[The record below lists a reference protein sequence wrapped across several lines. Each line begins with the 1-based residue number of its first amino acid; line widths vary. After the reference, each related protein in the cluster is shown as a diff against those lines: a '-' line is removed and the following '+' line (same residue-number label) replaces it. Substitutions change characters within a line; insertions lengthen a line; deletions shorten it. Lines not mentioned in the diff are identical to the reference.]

1 MQIELTGEGEY
12 GTAGGSSDF
21 GGKHITAFQ
30 SVCLLLNNV
39 TGAAMVLYPVLFQTA
54 GWVAPIVCMV
64 AVAVLAG
71 ISSICLVKTMQ
82 LIPGNECYQQRF
94 EFTNVAKHFLS
105 DGQFKVVFL
114 LFIVSLLSS
123 AIPLIIQSA
132 QIMDFM
138 LVAIFGE
145 TCGLQFTPGVQWVC
159 TSNSASDVA
168 PFGADIVILSIGV
181 VAIAALCIPV
191 GYLNLDD
198 NMNIQVG
205 ATLSMVAILSIWFVF
220 FSTLG
225 LDAVNMPA
233 FGTDYSR
240 ILGIVVF
247 NYCFVTAVPS
257 WINEK
262 SPSVSIPRSIAQAL
276 TGATLIFASLGAIG
290 ALAYASF
297 PDSTDLLDKLNQS
310 GNMLMRVTYFVF
322 PAIVNLTSIPI
333 FSIVIKYNFLSNQV
347 VSKPVANFVAVVL
360 PWLLAVPF
368 YTGAGFNTI
377 VTWTGVFVSGI
388 VNFVVPLYMY
398 VVAIRKYGNECG
410 YFAPLLSSS
419 EYHACASSDAI
430 DVSIAAASESVYA
443 DLSDSSLEPV
453 ADDFVDPLYAISSN
467 NRFSDVGCTCGL
479 ERDRCCDRISWAWCI
494 IACFTLLLLATV
506 GVDVYYLAIG
516 HSLH

>member
-1 MQIELTGEGEY
+1 MRVEPTDAGERADT
-12 GTAGGSSDF
+12 TAAGSSSDF
-21 GGKHITAFQ
+21 GGKHISAFQ

-54 GWVAPIVCMV
+54 GWVAPIACMILI
-64 AVAVLAG
+64 AVLTG
-71 ISSICLVKTMQ
+71 VSSICLVKTMQ

-114 LFIVSLLSS
+114 FFILSLLTS

-132 QIMDFM
+132 QVMDFM
-138 LVAIFGE
+138 LVAVFGK

-159 TSNSASDVA
+159 TSDSTNNVD

-205 ATLSMVAILSIWFVF
+205 ATLAMVAILGIWFVF

-233 FGTDYSR
+233 FGADYSK

-262 SPSVSIPRSIAQAL
+262 APSVSIPRSIAQAL
-276 TGATLIFASLGAIG
+276 TGATLIFVSLGALG

-297 PDSTDLLDKLNQS
+297 PDSTDVLDKLNQS
-310 GNMLMRVTYFVF
+310 GNTLMRVTYFVF
-322 PAIVNLTSIPI
+322 PVVVNLTSIPI

-347 VSKPVANFVAVVL
+347 VSKPVASFIAVVL
-360 PWLLAVPF
+360 PWLLTIPF

-388 VNFVVPLYMY
+388 VNFIVPMYMY
-398 VVAIRKYGNECG
+398 VLAIRKYGNERG

-419 EYHACASSDAI
+419 EYHTYASSG
-430 DVSIAAASESVYA
+430 VFTAAAGESIYA
-443 DLSDSSLEPV
+443 NLNGGLETV
-453 ADDFVDPLYAISSN
+453 ADDFVDPLFAISSS
-467 NRFSDVGCTCGL
+467 NRFEDVGCTCGL
-479 ERDRCCDRISWAWCI
+479 DRDRCCDRISWAWCI
-494 IACFTLLLLATV
+494 IACFSLLLMATV
-506 GVDVYYLAIG
+506 GVDVYYLVIG
-516 HSLH
+516 QSLI